1 MCNKRFGFTIFRPQY
16 ILLFDPTYMIGV
28 DNEFRL
34 GDGDLSPV
42 IACLYLTVHSPPK
55 KVDLKILIL
64 VNLVKNTSH
73 PHFRY

>member
-1 MCNKRFGFTIFRPQY
+1 
-16 ILLFDPTYMIGV
+16 MIGV
-28 DNEFRL
+28 DNACRL

-64 VNLVKNTSH
+64 VNLVENTSH
-73 PHFRY
+73 THLRYQRSWNIGGHLPLYCKLEGQTL